1 MKMRNRNHRLWLI
14 ILLAFAAAVP
24 VAAQGSRMVVG
35 QVLDADGNAVNGAIV
50 VLVNRETKKE
60 TSVVTKEEGRYRFGG
75 LDATVD
81 YRVYAKKD
89 GLKSRARGISSFASR
104 NRFVIDLSLKPA
116 KESDKTGSKKSDGSL

>member
-1 MKMRNRNHRLWLI
+1 MKMRNRNHRLCLI
-14 ILLAFAAAVP
+14 TLLAFAAAMP
-24 VAAQGSRMVVG
+24 AAAQGSRRVEG
-35 QVLDADGNAVNGAIV
+35 QVLDADGKAVNGAIV

-89 GLKSRARGISSFASR
+89 GLRSRARGISSFASR
-104 NRFVIDLSLKPA
+104 DRFVIDLRLKPK
-116 KESDKTGSKKSDGSL
+116 KESDATDSKKCDGSL